1 MKPHGFFRSSKTR
14 NMKRK
19 LILEKFKRSL
29 SEVDAERGTPTQ
41 GIRRAPHNV
50 ERTWA
55 KRPRGK
61 LIRLSDEL
69 TEKRGRVGSRRT
81 RKGEKMKL
89 HTHVPLWKG
98 VGVTNSLPSVADLG
112 NLHRERR
119 NVRTSVIAAK
129 DQQREGV
136 SEVMGYTFIK
146 RKKGTKAFLNQWKL
160 SRIKTSRNLK
170 PLIKRHPAIARYAQ
184 AVARGEFVN
193 KDGSLNEKLFKE
205 KFIAAQREVEK
216 AGFKL
221 RFVPNKNAGYSWN
234 GARFVK
240 K

>member
-1 MKPHGFFRSSKTR
+1 MKPPGFLKLPKTR
-14 NMKRK
+14 KSKREA
-19 LILEKFKRSL
+19 IIDKFKKAL
-29 SEVDAERGTPTQ
+29 IEVDSERGTPTQ
-41 GIRRAPHNV
+41 AIRRAPHNV
-50 ERTWA
+50 ERAWA
-55 KRPRGK
+55 KRPRGR
-61 LIRLSDEL
+61 LIRISDGL
-69 TEKRGRVGSRRT
+69 TEKRGKVGSR
-81 RKGEKMKL
+81 KIESGEKMKI
-89 HTHVPLWKG
+89 HTHLSLG
-98 VGVTNSLPSVADLG
+98 AGLTNSLPSIADLG
-112 NLHRERR
+112 NFHRERKNAR
-119 NVRTSVIAAK
+119 VSIIAAK
-129 DQQREGV
+129 EQQKNGI

-146 RKKGTKAFLNQWKL
+146 RKKGTKAFLNQWRL

-170 PLIKRHPAIARYAQ
+170 PLLKRHPAIARYAQ
-184 AVARGEFVN
+184 AVARGEFIN

>member
-1 MKPHGFFRSSKTR
+1 MKPSGFFRLPKTR
-14 NMKRK
+14 KSKRQT
-19 LILEKFKRSL
+19 ILERFKQSL
-29 SEVDAERGTPTQ
+29 SEVDAEHGTPTQ
-41 GIRRAPHNV
+41 AIRGAPHNV

-69 TEKRGRVGSRRT
+69 TEKRGRVGSRGAI
-81 RKGEKMKL
+81 KGEKIKI
-89 HTHVPLWKG
+89 HTHLTLGKG
-98 VGVTNSLPSVADLG
+98 ITNSLPSVADLG
-112 NLHRERR
+112 NLYRGRK
-119 NVRTSVIAAK
+119 NVRVSVIAAK

-146 RKKGTKAFLNQWKL
+146 RKKGTKAFLNQWRL
-160 SRIKTSRNLK
+160 SRIKTSRNIK
-170 PLIKRHPAIARYAQ
+170 PLQKRHPAIARYAQ
-184 AVARGEFVN
+184 SITRGEFIN

-205 KFIAAQREVEK
+205 KFTAAQREVQK